1 MVDLEPT
8 EHLAFFTYE
17 DRPGMVGT
25 VGKILGDAQVNIAGM
40 QVSRDA
46 KGGQALV
53 ALSVDSAVPAEVL
66 QEIRESISADV
77 VRGVDLSE

>member
-8 EHLAFFTYE
+8 EHLAFLTYE

-25 VGKILGDAQVNIAGM
+25 VGKILGDAGVNIAGM
-40 QVSRDA
+40 QVSRDT

-53 ALSVDSAVPAEVL
+53 ALSVDSAIPAEVL
-66 QEIRESISADV
+66 EEIKQQIDADL
-77 VRGVDLSE
+77 VRGVDLTD